1 MNKEENR
8 VDFDLSVLKLDE
20 LIKVYE
26 EIDNF
31 IKLLRDKKI
40 VVEEKENG
48 A

>member
-31 IKLLRDKKI
+31 IKVLKDKKI
-40 VVEEKENG
+40 VVEEKETG
-48 A
+48 V

>member
-48 A
+48 V